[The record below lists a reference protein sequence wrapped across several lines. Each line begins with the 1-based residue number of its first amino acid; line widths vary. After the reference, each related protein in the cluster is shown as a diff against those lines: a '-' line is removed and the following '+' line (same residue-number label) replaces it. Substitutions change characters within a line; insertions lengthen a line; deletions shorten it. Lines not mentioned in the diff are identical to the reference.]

1 MSRRHDL
8 GTLRQT
14 STRSYLL
21 QQFELLWFISALLY
35 KLKACRAGENCL
47 RNWRRLPEGS
57 RAPLERF
64 GLRVRGA
71 SAFSCS
77 FLRLLNVQTAGTRS
91 LERTDPPPGPA
102 LEATT
107 VHKSLSVPLSSSHHH
122 TTSHGSESARL
133 ANPNCQLRRPH
144 LARVPL
150 RRLPP
155 RPRRACR
162 PRQLP
167 ERAHHLLFRPSLS
180 LLPPSYSPQ
189 VEKVQCT
196 TSPDVRRRRRAEF
209 ICAACP
215 PSLPSRSSTTPKRL
229 LAFEDL
235 VIADVNTKECAFQ
248 TLGFG
253 GGGEIGRASC
263 RERVS

>member
-1 MSRRHDL
+1 M
-8 GTLRQT
+8 
-14 STRSYLL
+14 
-21 QQFELLWFISALLY
+21 
-35 KLKACRAGENCL
+35 

-253 GGGEIGRASC
+253 GGGGGG
-263 RERVS
+263 